1 MEEEQEVEKERDE
14 EEAVALVSDANAD
27 VFDRRDIFSFHHG
40 QQVMWD
46 YERHNWMMVATQPH
60 EAAGDDPNREAAG
73 DDFYDLIAVHV
84 HCVRTGQD
92 YVRHYRREHV
102 ILCIVRGL
110 PFES

>member
-1 MEEEQEVEKERDE
+1 MEEEREVEKERDE

-27 VFDRRDIFSFHHG
+27 VFDGRDIFPFHHG

-73 DDFYDLIAVHV
+73 DDFDDLIAVHV

-102 ILCIVRGL
+102 ILCILRGL

>member
-27 VFDRRDIFSFHHG
+27 VFDRDIFPFRHG

-46 YERHNWMMVATQPH
+46 YERDIWV
-60 EAAGDDPNREAAG
+60 AAG
-73 DDFYDLIAVHV
+73 DDFDDLIAVHV

-92 YVRHYRREHV
+92 
-102 ILCIVRGL
+102 
-110 PFES
+110 

>member
-40 QQVMWD
+40 QQVTWD

-73 DDFYDLIAVHV
+73 DDFDDLIAVHV

>member
-27 VFDRRDIFSFHHG
+27 VFDRRDIFPFRHG

-46 YERHNWMMVATQPH
+46 DERHKWMMVD
-60 EAAGDDPNREAAG
+60 EAAGDDPNREAAE
-73 DDFYDLIAVHV
+73 DDFDDLIAVHV

-92 YVRHYRREHV
+92 YVRLSPRTCDTMHRA
-102 ILCIVRGL
+102 GL
-110 PFES
+110 AI